1 MGERLIDILLRI
13 VVNGVAIGITAA
25 LLPGVSIAQHNVGT
39 ILLLG
44 LVIGVINGFVK
55 PILRFL
61 TMPISFMTLGLFH
74 FVLNA
79 LMLLLAGAIIPSL
92 HINNFFDALIGGV
105 IMGIIAGVLEWLVK
119 RAEPAPERRRVA

>member
-1 MGERLIDILLRI
+1 MGERFINVLLRI
-13 VVNGVAIGITAA
+13 VINGVAIGITAA

-44 LVIGVINGFVK
+44 LVIGIVNGFVR
-55 PILRFL
+55 PVLRVL
-61 TMPISFMTLGLFH
+61 TLPISFVTLGLFH

-79 LMLLLAGAIIPSL
+79 LMLLLVGVIVPSL

-105 IMGIIAGVLEWLVK
+105 IMGIIAGVLEWILK
-119 RAEPAPERRRVA
+119 QAEPAPERRAA